1 MAYTI
6 TLDKNL
12 TIIPKDGFIIKD
24 ELNETLDSG
33 TIVFSTFTD
42 IGKEPFDSVVISGS
56 LNNGNAITTIRQVI
70 DSIDDT
76 QLNFDY
82 ATPSHDYIVS
92 IFSET
97 KNLERITLPSI
108 KITQSKVV
116 ANRHSVAYYIGIFI
130 EMYVPKIRTA
140 KTGSN
145 WGENVYKYYYVGTQI
160 EEKFGSIVCP
170 EFQWN
175 NPTLREVLNDLML
188 VANCICV
195 MKNNVISF
203 YDLTARGNAID
214 KTKLTSIKS
223 TQSSGDYVSELTLP
237 MKNSIGKKLVRVCE
251 YVGFRSTTG
260 VVDTNSGQLILSK
273 PIDKIAKITACF
285 WEKHDYNSDFSNK
298 YKEIDITR
306 NILEQN
312 EFSILSKPYGPNL
325 HGVID
330 SDPASFYEN
339 SALPMYQQYCAYF
352 KRGSNMIDGLLTN

>member
-108 KITQSKVV
+108 KINSK
-116 ANRHSVAYYIGIFI
+116 
-130 EMYVPKIRTA
+130 
-140 KTGSN
+140 
-145 WGENVYKYYYVGTQI
+145 
-160 EEKFGSIVCP
+160 
-170 EFQWN
+170 
-175 NPTLREVLNDLML
+175 
-188 VANCICV
+188 
-195 MKNNVISF
+195 
-203 YDLTARGNAID
+203 
-214 KTKLTSIKS
+214 
-223 TQSSGDYVSELTLP
+223 
-237 MKNSIGKKLVRVCE
+237 
-251 YVGFRSTTG
+251 
-260 VVDTNSGQLILSK
+260 
-273 PIDKIAKITACF
+273 
-285 WEKHDYNSDFSNK
+285 
-298 YKEIDITR
+298 
-306 NILEQN
+306 
-312 EFSILSKPYGPNL
+312 
-325 HGVID
+325 
-330 SDPASFYEN
+330 
-339 SALPMYQQYCAYF
+339 
-352 KRGSNMIDGLLTN
+352 